1 MVRVFASYND
11 LMGLTVTVLSMY
23 DFFSFLVAM
32 FSLWYHLTEPEIIS
46 ISMQKEFA
54 VLNIFGL

>member
-1 MVRVFASYND
+1 
-11 LMGLTVTVLSMY
+11 MY